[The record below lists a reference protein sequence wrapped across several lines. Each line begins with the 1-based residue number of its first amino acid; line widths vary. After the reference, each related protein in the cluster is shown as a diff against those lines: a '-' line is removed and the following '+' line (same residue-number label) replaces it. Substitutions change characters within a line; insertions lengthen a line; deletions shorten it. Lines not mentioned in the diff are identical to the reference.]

1 MVGSCIAWQ
10 VLFGSVAVRRGW
22 FWPGYY
28 TSLMV
33 GMVRL
38 RWRGEGFRQV
48 RQGGLR
54 FVCASYGK
62 VSLKPLSRS
71 ASMRLRASRSGMR
84 FGLLRLVSVCRVG
97 LGRVRNHPRSG
108 TEADR
113 RGRGGIVRVRLSGA
127 MPGEVS
133 WCVLMHVLFGRGDLC
148 NQARV
153 GTVPDQRRRLGIV
166 LRSIRASPG

>member
-1 MVGSCIAWQ
+1 
-10 VLFGSVAVRRGW
+10 
-22 FWPGYY
+22 
-28 TSLMV
+28 MV

-38 RWRGEGFRQV
+38 RWRGEGCTAFWSGVSRRGKACGGRFGCGMV
-48 RQGGLR
+48 RRVMETTYTVGVVAASMPQGG
-54 FVCASYGK
+54 
-62 VSLKPLSRS
+62 
-71 ASMRLRASRSGMR
+71 MQ

-97 LGRVRNHPRSG
+97 LGRVSNHPRLG

-113 RGRGGIVRVRLSGA
+113 RGRGGIVRARLIGA

-166 LRSIRASPG
+166 LRSDRASPG